1 MSVVLSCSNLS
12 VSFGAFSALSGIS
25 LGFEE
30 GRTTGLI
37 GPNGA
42 GKTTF
47 LNALTGLQRATSG
60 AIVLNGRDITGLPA
74 HRRARIGMAR
84 SFQIVTVF
92 PQMTVLENVQVARMR
107 AHMKVAVP
115 WRTIASFPEVGR
127 EALATIDR
135 FGLSDVADVPAG
147 TLSHGRQRALELAI
161 VLVNEPRVLL
171 LDEPLAGVGRAELD
185 RPRHR
190 RVGRRAGAGP
200 RDAGGDPVR
209 SEGARCLPWSM
220 KRWPLRRRTSSTAA
234 PRPCTMCRSLSGAER
249 WWHSPG
255 ETGRASRPR

>member
-185 RPRHR
+185 HFAGLVREVSARQTTIVVEHNMDVLMEMAR
-190 RVGRRAGAGP
+190 DIVVLVGGQVLARGTPEAIQSDP
-200 RDAGGDPVR
+200 KVRDAYL
-209 SEGARCLPWSM
+209 GA
-220 KRWPLRRRTSSTAA
+220 
-234 PRPCTMCRSLSGAER
+234 
-249 WWHSPG
+249 
-255 ETGRASRPR
+255 